1 MYQMIDSA
9 QLYSMKAIPYILLH
23 TECFVLSTF
32 FVISRSQVRQYIVSS
47 TFFAEGKN
55 SSEQIIVIP
64 IFLGLLSL
72 AVAAAAVSISN
83 SFS

>member
-1 MYQMIDSA
+1 MIDST

-47 TFFAEGKN
+47 TCD
-55 SSEQIIVIP
+55 VIR
-64 IFLGLLSL
+64 GRNKMMN
-72 AVAAAAVSISN
+72 ISRHMETYN
-83 SFS
+83 LYE